1 MKTAT
6 ISSMR
11 TKAYPPPESRRQAPR
26 SAAMLKDFL
35 CDTAT
40 RIRQL
45 SAEKWGDEK
54 AVELVGQ
61 SEVMTKLLAKV
72 EKFARFNEPI
82 LINGE
87 SGVGKELFAKAC
99 YVLGPRVDKP
109 FVSVNC
115 PQYQEGNLTVSEL
128 FGHKKGSFTGAV
140 CDRRGLFET
149 ADRGVVFLD
158 EIADLH
164 LSAQVMLLRA
174 LAEGEFRA
182 VGGTETQ
189 SVNVRVIA
197 ATNRP
202 LQQMIVAKEFRD
214 DLYFR
219 LCYFRL
225 DVPPLRERGDDWR
238 LLIERNLHRLAVTY
252 GVRKS
257 FSKDSLDLLAQHKWP
272 GNIREL
278 KGIVSIGYSLSD
290 GEFIEPCDFE
300 AQLERGHTSAP
311 AVVPEL
317 VAVGAGAS
325 EGGADPFVRMSDG
338 KECFWD
344 AVYAPF
350 MDRDL
355 NRTQVRQLV
364 QRGLTETSGSY
375 TKLAGLFNVPSD
387 QYHKFMDFLRHHGL
401 KPDR

>member
-1 MKTAT
+1 
-6 ISSMR
+6 
-11 TKAYPPPESRRQAPR
+11 
-26 SAAMLKDFL
+26 MLKDYL
-35 CDTAT
+35 CETAT

-45 SAEKWGDEK
+45 SGEKWGEDK

-61 SEVMTKLLAKV
+61 SPVMTKLLAKV

-82 LINGE
+82 LIVGE

-99 YVLGPRVDKP
+99 YVLGPRNDKA

-182 VGGTETQ
+182 VGGMETQ

-202 LQQMIVAKEFRD
+202 LQEMIVAKEFRD

-225 DVPPLRERGDDWR
+225 DVPPLRDRGDDW
-238 LLIERNLHRLAVTY
+238 LLLLERNLHRLATTY
-252 GVRKS
+252 GVRKT
-257 FSKDSLDLLAQHKWP
+257 FSKSSLDLLSQHKWP

-300 AQLERGHTSAP
+300 MQLERGKSSP
-311 AVVPEL
+311 AAATMS
-317 VAVGAGAS
+317 VAVNDGI
-325 EGGADPFVRMSDG
+325 DPYVRMTDG
-338 KECFWD
+338 KDCFWD
-344 AVYAPF
+344 AVYLPF

-355 NRTQVRQLV
+355 NRAQVRQLV
-364 QRGLTETSGSY
+364 QRGLADSSGSY
-375 TKLAGLFNVPSD
+375 TKLASLFNVPTD

-401 KPDR
+401 KPER

>member
-1 MKTAT
+1 
-6 ISSMR
+6 
-11 TKAYPPPESRRQAPR
+11 
-26 SAAMLKDFL
+26 MLKDFL
-35 CDTAT
+35 CDSAL

-61 SEVMTKLLAKV
+61 SPVMTELLAKV

-82 LINGE
+82 LITGE

-99 YVLGPRVDKP
+99 YVLSPRLDKP

-189 SVNVRVIA
+189 TVNVRVIA
-197 ATNRP
+197 ATNQP
-202 LQQMIVAKEFRD
+202 LQQMIVAKEFRN

-225 DVPPLRERGDDWR
+225 DVPALRDRGDDWR
-238 LLIERNLHRLAVTY
+238 ILIERNLQKLAATY

-257 FSKDSLDLLAQHKWP
+257 FSKESLDLLANHKWP

-278 KGIVSIGYSLSD
+278 KSIVTIGYSLSD

-300 AQLERGHTSAP
+300 GQLERSSSTA
-311 AVVPEL
+311 PEL
-317 VAVGAGAS
+317 MAVTPGAGLS
-325 EGGADPFVRMSDG
+325 NGADATAATGGPDPYVRMVDG
-338 KECFWD
+338 KEGFWD

-355 NRTQVRQLV
+355 NRTQVRQLL

-375 TKLAGLFNVPSD
+375 TKLASLFNVPSD

-401 KPDR
+401 KPER

>member
-1 MKTAT
+1 LKTAT
-6 ISSMR
+6 IQPMR
-11 TKAYPPPESRRQAPR
+11 IKSCPPPEKRRPAVHPT
-26 SAAMLKDFL
+26 AMLNDYL

-45 SAEKWGDEK
+45 TAEKWGEDK

-61 SEVMTKLLAKV
+61 SPVMTKLLAKV

-82 LINGE
+82 LIVGE

-99 YVLGPRVDKP
+99 YVLGPRSDKA

-182 VGGTETQ
+182 VGGMETQ

-202 LQQMIVAKEFRD
+202 LQEMIVAKEFRD

-225 DVPPLRERGDDWR
+225 DVPPLRDRGDDWR
-238 LLIERNLHRLAVTY
+238 LLLERNLHRLATTY
-252 GVRKS
+252 GVRKT
-257 FSKDSLDLLAQHKWP
+257 FSKSSLDLLSQHKWP

-300 AQLERGHTSAP
+300 MQLERGKSSPA
-311 AVVPEL
+311 AVV
-317 VAVGAGAS
+317 A
-325 EGGADPFVRMSDG
+325 GGAPDEGVDPYVRMADG

-344 AVYAPF
+344 AVYLPF

-355 NRTQVRQLV
+355 NRAQVRQLV
-364 QRGLTETSGSY
+364 QRGLADSSGSY
-375 TKLAGLFNVPSD
+375 TKLASLFNVPTD

-401 KPDR
+401 KPER

>member
-1 MKTAT
+1 
-6 ISSMR
+6 
-11 TKAYPPPESRRQAPR
+11 
-26 SAAMLKDFL
+26 MLKDFL
-35 CDTAT
+35 CDSAL

-61 SEVMTKLLAKV
+61 SPIMTALLAKV

-82 LINGE
+82 LIAGE

-99 YVLGPRVDKP
+99 YVLGPRLDKP

-189 SVNVRVIA
+189 TVNVRVIA

-202 LQQMIVAKEFRD
+202 LQQMIVAKEFRN

-225 DVPPLRERGDDWR
+225 DVPALRDRGDDWR
-238 LLIERNLHRLAVTY
+238 LLIERNLQKLAATY

-257 FSKDSLDLLAQHKWP
+257 FSKDSLDLLANHKWP

-278 KGIVSIGYSLSD
+278 KSIVTIGYSLSD

-300 AQLERGHTSAP
+300 GQLERASSTAP
-311 AVVPEL
+311 EITGVP
-317 VAVGAGAS
+317 VGAGSTESGEAAAATT
-325 EGGADPFVRMSDG
+325 GGVDPYVRMVDG

-355 NRTQVRQLV
+355 NRAQVRQLL
-364 QRGLTETSGSY
+364 QRGLTYTTGSY
-375 TKLAGLFNVPSD
+375 TKLASLFNVPSD

-401 KPDR
+401 KPER

>member
-1 MKTAT
+1 
-6 ISSMR
+6 
-11 TKAYPPPESRRQAPR
+11 
-26 SAAMLKDFL
+26 MLKDFL
-35 CDTAT
+35 CDSAL

-61 SEVMTKLLAKV
+61 SPTMTALLAKV

-82 LINGE
+82 LIAGE

-99 YVLGPRVDKP
+99 YVLGPRLDKP

-202 LQQMIVAKEFRD
+202 LQQMIVAKEFRN

-225 DVPPLRERGDDWR
+225 DVPALRDRGDDWR
-238 LLIERNLHRLAVTY
+238 LLLERNLQRLAVTY

-257 FSKDSLDLLAQHKWP
+257 FSKESLDLLANHKWP

-278 KGIVSIGYSLSD
+278 KSIVTIGYSLSD

-300 AQLERGHTSAP
+300 GQLERACSTAPEISGISVSGEPVGMTMP
-311 AVVPEL
+311 AVAHDGP
-317 VAVGAGAS
+317 
-325 EGGADPFVRMSDG
+325 DPYVRMVDG

-355 NRTQVRQLV
+355 NRAQVRQLL

-375 TKLAGLFNVPSD
+375 TRLASLFNVPTD

-401 KPDR
+401 KPER

>member
-1 MKTAT
+1 MKTDT
-6 ISSMR
+6 IPSMR
-11 TKAYPPPESRRQAPR
+11 KPGRSAESRPETGPP
-26 SAAMLKDFL
+26 AAAVDEYL
-35 CDTAT
+35 CA
-40 RIRQL
+40 RAAHIRQL
-45 SAEKWGDEK
+45 SAEKWGEEK

-61 SEVMTKLLAKV
+61 SPVMTALLAKV
-72 EKFARFNEPI
+72 EKFARFNAPI
-82 LINGE
+82 LIIGE
-87 SGVGKELFAKAC
+87 SGAGKELFAKAC
-99 YVLGPRVDKP
+99 YLLSPRIDMP
-109 FVSVNC
+109 FLSVNC

-140 CDRRGLFET
+140 CDRHGIFET
-149 ADRGVVFLD
+149 ADSGVVFLD

-197 ATNRP
+197 ATNRLLP
-202 LQQMIVAKEFRD
+202 QMIVAKEFRD

-225 DVPPLRERGDDWR
+225 DVPPLRDRGDDW
-238 LLIERNLHRLAVTY
+238 LLLLERNLQRLAATY
-252 GVRKS
+252 GVRKR
-257 FSKDSLDLLAQHKWP
+257 FSDRSLQMLASHKWP

-278 KGIVSIGYSLSD
+278 KSIVTIGYSLSD
-290 GEFIEPCDFE
+290 GEYIEPCDFE
-300 AQLERGHTSAP
+300 GQLERGGHA
-311 AVVPEL
+311 L
-317 VAVGAGAS
+317 AGAPVADS
-325 EGGADPFVRMSDG
+325 GGDSAYVRMADG
-338 KECFWD
+338 KECFWE

-350 MDRDL
+350 MERDL

-364 QRGLTETSGSY
+364 QRGLAETAGNY
-375 TKLAGLFNVPSD
+375 TKLASLFNVPTD

-401 KPDR
+401 KPER

>member
-1 MKTAT
+1 
-6 ISSMR
+6 
-11 TKAYPPPESRRQAPR
+11 
-26 SAAMLKDFL
+26 MLNDFL
-35 CDTAT
+35 CDRAL

-45 SAEKWGDEK
+45 SAEKWSDEK

-61 SEVMTKLLAKV
+61 SPVMTALLAKV

-82 LINGE
+82 LITGE

-99 YVLGPRVDKP
+99 YVLGTRLDKP

-189 SVNVRVIA
+189 TVNVRVIA

-202 LQQMIVAKEFRD
+202 LQQMIVAKEFRN

-225 DVPPLRERGDDWR
+225 DVPALRDRGDDWR
-238 LLIERNLHRLAVTY
+238 LLIERNLQKLAATY

-257 FSKDSLDLLAQHKWP
+257 FSKESLDLLSSHKWP

-278 KGIVSIGYSLSD
+278 KSIVTIGYSLSD

-300 AQLERGHTSAP
+300 GQLERSCSTAP
-311 AVVPEL
+311 EISGI
-317 VAVGAGAS
+317 AVGRDVSPGSAAAIP
-325 EGGADPFVRMSDG
+325 ADGTDPYVRMVDG

-355 NRTQVRQLV
+355 NRTQVRQLL
-364 QRGLTETSGSY
+364 QRGLAETTGSY
-375 TKLAGLFNVPSD
+375 TKLASLFNVPTD

-401 KPDR
+401 KPER

>member
-1 MKTAT
+1 
-6 ISSMR
+6 
-11 TKAYPPPESRRQAPR
+11 
-26 SAAMLKDFL
+26 MLKDFL
-35 CDTAT
+35 SDSAL
-40 RIRQL
+40 RVRQL

-61 SEVMTKLLAKV
+61 SPVMTALLAKV

-82 LINGE
+82 LITGE

-99 YVLGPRVDKP
+99 YVLSPRLDKP

-189 SVNVRVIA
+189 TVNVRVIA
-197 ATNRP
+197 ATNQP
-202 LQQMIVAKEFRD
+202 LQQMIVAKEFRN

-225 DVPPLRERGDDWR
+225 DVPALRDRGDDWR
-238 LLIERNLHRLAVTY
+238 LLIERNLQKLAATY

-257 FSKDSLDLLAQHKWP
+257 FSKQSLDLLSSHKWP

-278 KGIVSIGYSLSD
+278 KSIVTIGYSLSD
-290 GEFIEPCDFE
+290 GEYIEPCDFE
-300 AQLERGHTSAP
+300 GQLERACSTAP
-311 AVVPEL
+311 EITG
-317 VAVGAGAS
+317 VAVGAGSPDGSGAVA
-325 EGGADPFVRMSDG
+325 GADPYVRMVDG

-355 NRTQVRQLV
+355 NRTQVRQLL

-375 TKLAGLFNVPSD
+375 TRLASLFNVPTD

-401 KPDR
+401 KPER

>member
-1 MKTAT
+1 
-6 ISSMR
+6 
-11 TKAYPPPESRRQAPR
+11 
-26 SAAMLKDFL
+26 MLKDFL
-35 CDTAT
+35 CDSAL

-61 SEVMTKLLAKV
+61 SPTMTALLAKV

-82 LINGE
+82 LIVGE

-99 YVLGPRVDKP
+99 YVLGPRLDKP

-174 LAEGEFRA
+174 LAEGEFRP
-182 VGGTETQ
+182 VGGTETH

-202 LQQMIVAKEFRD
+202 LQQMIVAKEFRN

-225 DVPPLRERGDDWR
+225 DVPALRDRGDDWR
-238 LLIERNLHRLAVTY
+238 LLLERNLQRLAATY

-257 FSKDSLDLLAQHKWP
+257 FSKESLDLLSTHKWP

-278 KGIVSIGYSLSD
+278 KSIVTIGYSLSD

-300 AQLERGHTSAP
+300 GQLERACSTAPEIAGISVGGEPLGGAMP
-311 AVVPEL
+311 AVSPDGL
-317 VAVGAGAS
+317 
-325 EGGADPFVRMSDG
+325 DPYVRMVDG
-338 KECFWD
+338 KQCFWD

-355 NRTQVRQLV
+355 NRTQVRQLL

-375 TKLAGLFNVPSD
+375 TKLANLFNVPTD

-401 KPDR
+401 KPER

>member
-1 MKTAT
+1 MND
-6 ISSMR
+6 
-11 TKAYPPPESRRQAPR
+11 E
-26 SAAMLKDFL
+26 FL
-35 CDTAT
+35 CDSAT

-45 SAEKWGDEK
+45 SAEKWGEEK
-54 AVELVGQ
+54 AVELVGR
-61 SEVMTKLLAKV
+61 SPAMVDLLGKV

-82 LINGE
+82 LIVGE

-99 YVLGPRVDKP
+99 YILSPRNDKP

-189 SVNVRVIA
+189 TVNVRVIA
-197 ATNRP
+197 ATNRL
-202 LQQMIVAKEFRD
+202 LQEMIVAKEFRN

-225 DVPPLRERGDDWR
+225 DVPPLRDRGDDWR
-238 LLIERNLHRLAVTY
+238 LLLEQNLRRLAVTY
-252 GVRKS
+252 GVRKT
-257 FSKDSLDLLAQHKWP
+257 FSDRSLELLASHKWP

-278 KGIVSIGYSLSD
+278 KSIVTIGYSLSD

-300 AQLERGHTSAP
+300 AQLERSCGSATVAATSAASP
-311 AVVPEL
+311 
-317 VAVGAGAS
+317 GAEVDS
-325 EGGADPFVRMSDG
+325 YVRMVDG

-350 MDRDL
+350 MERDL
-355 NRTQVRQLV
+355 NRTQVRQLL
-364 QRGLTETSGSY
+364 QRGLTETAGNY
-375 TKLAGLFNVPSD
+375 TRLANLFNVPTD

-401 KPDR
+401 KPER